1 MAPGDDGSDRADEP
15 LKLDSLQRDILIP
28 QIDAFLEAT
37 SDAEAR
43 RVYESLREAVAKL
56 EIPAELQ
63 ARLGAIVEV
72 SLASGRVKRLF
83 GPGADLALQAL
94 FQKTP
99 RGREIARSIRELN
112 DALAKLKGQ
121 DVLEASV
128 KLRGPGAY
136 SLTLKT
142 AACEIVVR
150 FEQTGVRVETLEI
163 GEE

>member
-1 MAPGDDGSDRADEP
+1 MAPGDDGPDRADEP
-15 LKLDSLQRDILIP
+15 LKLDSLQRDVLIP

-37 SDAEAR
+37 SDGEAR

-72 SLASGRVKRLF
+72 SLASGRVRRLF

-112 DALAKLKGQ
+112 DALGKLEGQ
-121 DVLEASV
+121 DILEASV
-128 KLRGPGAY
+128 KLRGP
-136 SLTLKT
+136 
-142 AACEIVVR
+142 
-150 FEQTGVRVETLEI
+150 
-163 GEE
+163 